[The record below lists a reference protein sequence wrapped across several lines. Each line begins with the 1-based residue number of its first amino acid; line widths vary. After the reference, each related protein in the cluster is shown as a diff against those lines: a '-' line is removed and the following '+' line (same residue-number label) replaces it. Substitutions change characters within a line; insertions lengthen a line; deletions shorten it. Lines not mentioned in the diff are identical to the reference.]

1 MADFAPLHSRCGPFW
16 FLQHA
21 LAIGGCRREVAE
33 VRSLG
38 MQSPLEVYSI
48 NEELGRGCAPTA
60 LACCACRRAGGA
72 CTACCAHYRV
82 GCETVQAAVS

>member
-1 MADFAPLHSRCGPFW
+1 M
-16 FLQHA
+16 
-21 LAIGGCRREVAE
+21 AE